1 MIRFWNVSSMSC
13 KFFINPLVIEKK
25 TPISEG
31 EALSRL
37 HGGFSRSHFHI
48 SHRILK
54 FLQNLKTSSKSTFKF
69 TYFNNFYYF
78 NLFFLLE
85 KILLIFL

>member
-37 HGGFSRSHFHI
+37 HGGFSGSHFHI
-48 SHRILK
+48 SHRILII
-54 FLQNLKTSSKSTFKF
+54 LQNLKMSLKSTFIKTHF
-69 TYFNNFYYF
+69 K
-78 NLFFLLE
+78 E
-85 KILLIFL
+85 K